1 MASILLI
8 TNHLTN
14 ELIQILVWMC
24 RWMLCPYANGS
35 VEKME

>member
-1 MASILLI
+1 MASMLLI

-14 ELIQILVWMC
+14 ELTKFLVCVC
-24 RWMLCPYANGS
+24 RGMLCPYANGS

>member
-14 ELIQILVWMC
+14 EPIQFLVWMY
-24 RWMLCPYANGS
+24 RRMLCPYANGS